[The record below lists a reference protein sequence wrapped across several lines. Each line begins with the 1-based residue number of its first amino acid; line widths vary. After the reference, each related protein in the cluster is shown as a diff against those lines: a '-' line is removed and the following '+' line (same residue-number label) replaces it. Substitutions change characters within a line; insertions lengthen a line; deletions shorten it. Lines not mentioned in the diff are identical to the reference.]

1 MDRTERFYTIDR
13 LLRRRSGVS
22 LNEIMEELE
31 VSRATIRRDL
41 EYMRDRMAAPIIW
54 DRSERGY
61 RYDNPNDLNERYVLP
76 GLWFNSS
83 EIYALLTMNH
93 LLSGLQPGFLE
104 PHIGPLRNRVR
115 RLLGTGDHSAGE
127 IERRIRILHMASR
140 QVEHKIFESISHGLL
155 QRRRLV
161 IRHLNRRTGRHME
174 RTVSPQRL
182 AYYRDNWYLDSWCH
196 TRDALRSFSV
206 DAIENVNLLEGEAA
220 LEVGESQLEQF
231 LGTGYG
237 IFAGDTIDQ
246 AVIRFTPSSA
256 RWVSREKWH
265 SNQHGEY
272 EEDGS
277 YLLTVPYANET
288 ELIMDILRHG
298 ADAEVISPFSLR
310 KSVHNRLQEAIR
322 GYEKS

>member
-1 MDRTERFYTIDR
+1 MCI
-13 LLRRRSGVS
+13 
-22 LNEIMEELE
+22 
-31 VSRATIRRDL
+31 
-41 EYMRDRMAAPIIW
+41 RDR
-54 DRSERGY
+54 DRSKRGY
-61 RYDNPNDLNERYVLP
+61 RYENPNDLDERYVLP

-93 LLSGLQPGFLE
+93 LLSSLQPGLLE
-104 PHIGPLRNRVR
+104 PHIEPLRNRVR

-140 QVEHKIFESISHGLL
+140 QVEPKIFESISHGLL
-155 QRRRLV
+155 QRRRIV
-161 IRHLNRRTGRHME
+161 ICHLNRRTGEHME

-206 DAIENVNLLEGEAA
+206 DAIENANLLEDETA
-220 LEVGESQLEQF
+220 LEVSESQLEKF

-310 KSVHNRLQEAIR
+310 KSVCDRLREAIR
-322 GYEKS
+322 SYENS